1 MELEWEEKGPRIKIL
16 LLPPQREAGK
26 REERVK
32 LQGDVNKKKMLYW
45 TVLEEGTQARKLSW
59 SQWVKR

>member
-32 LQGDVNKKKMLYW
+32 LQGDVNKKKMLY
-45 TVLEEGTQARKLSW
+45 
-59 SQWVKR
+59 